1 MNKKIISASLAA
13 FVALGCT
20 LGCKGKSNNDGSAA
34 VKGDVKLYT
43 DGMAYSQSAAR
54 EEKEVYS
61 LYYEYLGGE
70 DVMPIGGFYVPH
82 ASGGSTDGNAKPD
95 LLTDYYFDALEKA
108 GINTLFYSPDRW
120 TTGGSNTNIKKALDL
135 CEKYGLGYYVDTYYV
150 LGQLGTRTEK
160 YPIENMEL
168 ATEAGKQKLSQII
181 DDILDDGKGG
191 KRNCVLG
198 ILGVDEPFTEQ
209 LPNLGVLHDAF
220 YSLENTRGMDV
231 YINSIG
237 YWAGEN
243 NFWGYSDPI
252 GFDEY
257 LQKYFE
263 LVQPT
268 MLSVTQ
274 YPYTSAKTPET
285 TVVSLLNDMLSVY
298 RKYAN
303 QYGVPFWRMLQA
315 GGQWNDTA
323 EWIPSVDPYPS
334 EGELLY
340 DVNSSLAYGAKAIEY
355 FPLVQPYYFAQQEGG
370 TYDFNR
376 CGLIGADGNLTQ
388 WYYYAKRANEQVA
401 AVDEYL
407 MNAMNE
413 GVIVHG
419 KTANDAIVKNGKP
432 GEEIISSGKYYELTG
447 VTGDDCVV
455 GCFNYKGKTALYVV
469 NYNRKEKAKVTL
481 SFDKKNYRYTVIQRA
496 VGADVVGGSIPLTLD
511 AGEGA
516 LIVLN

>member
-1 MNKKIISASLAA
+1 
-13 FVALGCT
+13 
-20 LGCKGKSNNDGSAA
+20 
-34 VKGDVKLYT
+34 
-43 DGMAYSQSAAR
+43 
-54 EEKEVYS
+54 
-61 LYYEYLGGE
+61 
-70 DVMPIGGFYVPH
+70 
-82 ASGGSTDGNAKPD
+82 
-95 LLTDYYFDALEKA
+95 
-108 GINTLFYSPDRW
+108 
-120 TTGGSNTNIKKALDL
+120 
-135 CEKYGLGYYVDTYYV
+135 
-150 LGQLGTRTEK
+150 
-160 YPIENMEL
+160 MEL

-303 QYGVPFWRMLQA
+303 QYGVPFWRM
-315 GGQWNDTA
+315 D
-323 EWIPSVDPYPS
+323 SVGRPLS
-334 EGELLY
+334 ERRRTFIRRKLVACLRRESDRVFPARSALLFRSTGRRY
-340 DVNSSLAYGAKAIEY
+340 LR
-355 FPLVQPYYFAQQEGG
+355 FQPLR
-370 TYDFNR
+370 TYR
-376 CGLIGADGNLTQ
+376 RG
-388 WYYYAKRANEQVA
+388 R
-401 AVDEYL
+401 
-407 MNAMNE
+407 
-413 GVIVHG
+413 
-419 KTANDAIVKNGKP
+419 
-432 GEEIISSGKYYELTG
+432 
-447 VTGDDCVV
+447 
-455 GCFNYKGKTALYVV
+455 
-469 NYNRKEKAKVTL
+469 
-481 SFDKKNYRYTVIQRA
+481 
-496 VGADVVGGSIPLTLD
+496 
-511 AGEGA
+511 
-516 LIVLN
+516 

>member
-1 MNKKIISASLAA
+1 MATL
-13 FVALGCT
+13 VALGCT
-20 LGCKGKSNNDGSAA
+20 VGCGGGNGNENVETKAN
-34 VKGDVKLYT
+34 VKLYT
-43 DGMAYSQSAAR
+43 DGMAYSESSKR
-54 EEKEVYS
+54 EETEVYS
-61 LYYEYLGGE
+61 LYYDYLGGS
-70 DVMPIGGFYVPH
+70 DVMPIGGFYVPY

-95 LLTDYYFDALEKA
+95 LLTDYYFNAIKEA
-108 GINTLFYSPDRW
+108 GVNTLFYSPDRW
-120 TTGGSNTNIKKALDL
+120 ATDGANTNVKKALDL
-135 CEKYGLGYYVDTYYV
+135 CEKYELGYYVDTFYV

-160 YPIENMEL
+160 YPVEKMEL
-168 ATEAGKQKLSQII
+168 ATEAGKQKLSAII
-181 DDILDDGKGG
+181 DDILNDGNGG

-198 ILGVDEPFTEQ
+198 ILGVDEPFTDQ
-209 LPNLGVLHDAF
+209 LDNLGVLHDAF
-220 YSLENTRGMDV
+220 YSLENTKGMDI

-252 GFDEY
+252 GFDDY
-257 LQKYFE
+257 LKKYFE
-263 LVQPT
+263 IVKPS

-274 YPYTSAKTPET
+274 YPYTSANTPET

-303 QYGVPFWRMLQA
+303 ENKVPFWRMLQA

-388 WYYYAKRANEQVA
+388 WYYYAKRANAQVA

-407 MNAMNE
+407 MHAMNE

-419 KTANDAIVKNGKP
+419 KAANEAIVTNGKP
-432 GEEIISSGKYYELTG
+432 GEEIITSGKYYEFNG
-447 VTGDDCVV
+447 VTGDDCIV

-469 NYNRKEKAKVTL
+469 NYNRKAKAKVTL
-481 SFDKKNYRYTVIQRA
+481 SFDKNDYRYTVIQRA
-496 VGADVVGGSIPLTLD
+496 VSADVVGGKLPLTLD

-516 LIVLN
+516 LIVLK

>member
-1 MNKKIISASLAA
+1 MNKKIISLSLATL
-13 FVALGCT
+13 VALGCT
-20 LGCKGKSNNDGSAA
+20 AGCGGGNGSGNVETKAN
-34 VKGDVKLYT
+34 VKLYT
-43 DGMAYSQSAAR
+43 EGMSYSESAKR
-54 EEKEVYS
+54 EESEVYA
-61 LYYEYLGGE
+61 LYYEYLGGS
-70 DVMPIGGFYVPH
+70 DVMPIGGFYVPY

-95 LLTDYYFDALEKA
+95 LLTDYYFNAIKEA
-108 GINTLFYSPDRW
+108 GVNTLFYSPDRW
-120 TTGGSNTNIKKALDL
+120 ATDGANTNVKKSLDL
-135 CEKYGLGYYVDTYYV
+135 CEKYNLGYYVDTFYV

-160 YPIENMEL
+160 YPVEDMEL
-168 ATEAGKQKLSQII
+168 ATEAGKQKLSAII
-181 DDILDDGKGG
+181 DDILDDGNGG
-191 KRNCVLG
+191 TRKCVLG

-209 LPNLGVLHDAF
+209 LDNLGVLHDAF
-220 YSLENTRGMDV
+220 YSLENTKGMDI

-252 GFDEY
+252 GFDDY
-257 LQKYFE
+257 LKKYFE
-263 LVQPT
+263 TVKPS

-274 YPYTSAKTPET
+274 YPYTSANTPET

-303 QYGVPFWRMLQA
+303 ENKVPFWRMLQA
-315 GGQWNDTA
+315 GGQWNDNA

-388 WYYYAKRANEQVA
+388 WYYYAKRANTQIQ

-407 MNAMNE
+407 MHAMNE

-419 KTANDAIVKNGKP
+419 TAANDAIVKNGKP
-432 GEEIISSGKYYELTG
+432 GEELIESGKYYELTG
-447 VTGDDCVV
+447 VSGDDCIV

-469 NYNRKEKAKVTL
+469 NYNRKEKANITL
-481 SFDKKNYRYTVIQRA
+481 SFDKNDYRYTVIQRA
-496 VGADVVGGSIPLTLD
+496 VSTDVVGGQLPLTLD

-516 LIVLN
+516 LIVLK

>member
-1 MNKKIISASLAA
+1 MSLAA
-13 FVALGCT
+13 LVALGCT
-20 LGCKGKSNNDGSAA
+20 VGCNGNNAPA
-34 VKGDVKLYT
+34 GDVKLYT
-43 DGMAYSQSAAR
+43 DGMTYSESTKRA
-54 EEKEVYS
+54 ESEVYS
-61 LYYEYLGGE
+61 LYYEFLGGK
-70 DVMPIGGFYVPH
+70 DVMPVGGFYAPY
-82 ASGGSTDGNAKPD
+82 ASGGSTDGNEKPD
-95 LLTDYYFDALEKA
+95 LLTDYYFAALKDA
-108 GINTLFYSPDRW
+108 GINAMFYSPDRW
-120 TTGGSNTNIKKALDL
+120 VENGANTNVKKALDL
-135 CEKYGLGYYVDTYYV
+135 CEKNGIGYYVDTYYV
-150 LGQLGTRTEK
+150 MGQLGTRTEK
-160 YPIENMEL
+160 YPVENMEL
-168 ATEAGKQKLSQII
+168 ATDAGKQKLSDII
-181 DDILDDGKGG
+181 DDILNDGKGG
-191 KRNCVLG
+191 KRKCVLG
-198 ILGVDEPFTEQ
+198 ILGVDEPFTGQ

-220 YSLENTRGMDV
+220 YSLENTKGMDI

-257 LQKYFE
+257 LKEYFKT
-263 LVQPT
+263 VKPA

-274 YPYTSAKTPET
+274 YPFTSASTAET

-303 QYGVPFWRMLQA
+303 ENKVPFWRMLQA
-315 GGQWNDTA
+315 GGQWNDNA

-355 FPLVQPYYFAQQEGG
+355 FPLVQPYYFAQEEGG
-370 TYDFNR
+370 TYDFTR

-388 WYYYAKRANEQVA
+388 WYYYAKRANAQVQ

-419 KTANDAIVKNGKP
+419 EAANDAIVTNGKP
-432 GEEIISSGKYYELTG
+432 GEELIKSGKYYELTG
-447 VTGDDCVV
+447 VYGDDCVV

-469 NYNRKEKAKVTL
+469 NYNRTEKANVTL
-481 SFDKKNYRYTVIQRA
+481 SFDKNDYRYTVIQRA
-496 VGADVVGGSIPLTLD
+496 VSADVVGGNLPLTLD

-516 LIVLN
+516 LIVLK

>member
-61 LYYEYLGGE
+61 LYYEYLGGA

-315 GGQWNDTA
+315 DN
-323 EWIPSVDPYPS
+323 
-334 EGELLY
+334 
-340 DVNSSLAYGAKAIEY
+340 
-355 FPLVQPYYFAQQEGG
+355 G
-370 TYDFNR
+370 TTPR
-376 CGLIGADGNLTQ
+376 
-388 WYYYAKRANEQVA
+388 
-401 AVDEYL
+401 
-407 MNAMNE
+407 
-413 GVIVHG
+413 
-419 KTANDAIVKNGKP
+419 NG
-432 GEEIISSGKYYELTG
+432 
-447 VTGDDCVV
+447 
-455 GCFNYKGKTALYVV
+455 F
-469 NYNRKEKAKVTL
+469 R
-481 SFDKKNYRYTVIQRA
+481 R
-496 VGADVVGGSIPLTLD
+496 
-511 AGEGA
+511 
-516 LIVLN
+516 